1 MKIIYVSSLMSKKKM
16 NYIINNSMSKPPQ
29 SIQRYHRLLCEGL
42 TDNNCEVKT
51 ISALPISNSVSKQI
65 FWKSET
71 EIENDVTYQY
81 LPFVN
86 IIIIRQLFLFIF
98 TFLYSIR
105 EIIKNNDVV
114 FICDVLN
121 TSISMAALIACKL
134 FGIKS
139 IGIVT
144 DMPSDMRESKK
155 LSIFLNNIFLSL
167 YDSYVFLTEYMNEKI
182 NKKNKPYLIIE
193 GICEKT
199 EDIKVVK
206 SDYIMYAGG
215 LYEKYGLKYL
225 IEGFEEAGLQDIKLK
240 IFGTGPLEEEIKQ
253 IKNSNII
260 YGGVVTNDEILTFE
274 KESLLLINPRYS
286 NEEYTKYSF
295 PSKNMEY
302 MSSATPVL
310 TTKLKGIPE
319 EYFHYTYQIEE
330 ENKEGIKTKLIEIFN
345 KPKKTLE
352 EFGKEAQS
360 FVLKNKNKDCQAKK
374 LKSFLTTKPEISKDS
389 KLNNIYGFFLLFITI
404 ILSRNTLITSD
415 ILGFHKSTLFLL
427 IAYIPLI
434 IIYLKEKKY
443 KNHSFILSLLIIL
456 MLISIIIKRDFQL
469 YNFTIII
476 YLLLSYIYVIMYK
489 TKNIL
494 KWFTLIISFLSL
506 YSLLA
511 TYIIYP
517 CLVKDGNLNNLSNN
531 LLYFKNIEGI
541 PFLNLFLSFPVVL
554 PGYVRN
560 FGIFTEPGFYQY
572 YLILTIIILIS
583 TNIFSNKLRVFLSI
597 IAIITMIST
606 FSAAGYICMIVFL
619 LPVLI
624 YKMIIMSKLPLKNK
638 KKLLLIIL
646 LSLLATFLIIY
657 LLNDDDNVI
666 SQMLN
671 MIINK
676 LTSKNASSTTR
687 LYSLKY
693 TFQKMLEHPVFGNNF
708 SAIVD
713 SNVVITNTNISYTA
727 IYGLIS
733 GILLVIMQYRLSS
746 KISNTPI
753 IVTMIFITLLLSAN
767 NHLFIGIHSFWLML
781 LMGLKEEEY
790 ESSLDCK

>member
-1 MKIIYVSSLMSKKKM
+1 MKIIYVSSLMSNKKM
-16 NYIINNSMSKPPQ
+16 NYIINNSICKPLQ

-42 TDNNCEVKT
+42 VNNNCQVKT
-51 ISALPISNSVSKQI
+51 ISALPISNSVSKQKN
-65 FWKSET
+65 WHSEK
-71 EIENDVTYQY
+71 EIENGVNYQY
-81 LPFVN
+81 LPFIN
-86 IIIIRQLFLFIF
+86 IPIIRQLFLFIF
-98 TFLYSIR
+98 TFFYSIK
-105 EIIKNNDVV
+105 EIIKKKDVI

-121 TSISMAALIACKL
+121 TSISISALFACKL
-134 FGIKS
+134 FGIKCT
-139 IGIVT
+139 GIVT
-144 DMPSDMRESKK
+144 DMPSDMKESKK
-155 LSIFLNNIFLSL
+155 MSIFLNNTFLSL
-167 YDSYVFLTEYMNEKI
+167 YDSYVFLTEYMNDKI

-193 GICEKT
+193 GICEKV
-199 EDIKVVK
+199 ENIKVVK

-215 LYEKYGLKYL
+215 LYDRYGLKYL
-225 IEGFEEAGLQDIKLK
+225 IEGFEEAKLQDIKLK
-240 IFGTGPLEEEIKQ
+240 IFGMGPLEEEIKQ
-253 IKNSNII
+253 IKNPNII
-260 YGGVVTNDEILTFE
+260 YGGVLTNDEILTFE

-319 EYFHYTYQIEE
+319 EYFDYTYQIEE
-330 ENKEGIKTKLIEIFN
+330 ESKEGIKTKLIEIFN

-352 EFGKEAQS
+352 EFGKKAQS
-360 FVLKNKNKDCQAKK
+360 FVLEKKNKDCQAKK
-374 LKSFLTTKPEISKDS
+374 LKNFLTTKPKISKDS

-415 ILGFHKSTLFLL
+415 ILGFYKSTLLL
-427 IAYIPLI
+427 LVTYIPLTI
-434 IIYLKEKKY
+434 LYIKEKKY

-476 YLLLSYIYVIMYK
+476 YLLLSYMYVTMYK
-489 TKNIL
+489 TKSIL
-494 KWFTLIISFLSL
+494 KWFILIIAFLSL

-511 TYIIYP
+511 TYMIYP
-517 CLVKDGNLNNLSNN
+517 YLIKEVGLNNLSNN
-531 LLYFKNIEGI
+531 PLYFKNIEGI
-541 PFLNLFLSFPVVL
+541 PFLNLFCSFPVVL

-583 TNIFSNKLRVFLSI
+583 TNIFSKKLKILLNI
-597 IAIITMIST
+597 IVIITMIST

-624 YKMIIMSKLPLKNK
+624 YKMITMSESVLKNK

-646 LSLLATFLIIY
+646 LSLLVIFLIIY
-657 LLNDDDNVI
+657 LLKDSNNVI
-666 SQMLN
+666 SQMLD
-671 MIINK
+671 MIIK
-676 LTSKNASSTTR
+676 KITSKNASSTTR

-693 TFQKMLEHPVFGNNF
+693 TFQKVLEHPIFGNNF
-708 SAIVD
+708 SSIID

-781 LMGLKEEEY
+781 LMGLKEEKY